1 MTPTELP
8 EDDPEDMPESG
19 QAPSD
24 QVTPSNQP
32 VPENDPTPDAQ
43 PATKRLNLTPLA
55 ATVELLRRGHRE
67 LIPRLRELLRQS
79 PDVYRHVGDLGRQSQ
94 QAWANM
100 IAGPDHLLRESLLL
114 FAEDL
119 KKDLVGPKATRLEKV
134 AAERIVAAWME
145 VEYFRMWRVQHPD
158 AEGTKVGELHRKR
171 FEEADRRLERA
182 LTSLAT
188 IRKLLPRTI
197 EVQVIQKPMTALAP
211 SPVVGGLVNGG
222 VPEADNARAMRFNG
236 VNRIGGK
243 LHGDHGVINETL
255 EHAAVQ

>member
-1 MTPTELP
+1 MTPEI
-8 EDDPEDMPESG
+8 DPEDTPESG

-32 VPENDPTPDAQ
+32 VPENDPTPSAQ
-43 PATKRLNLTPLA
+43 PATRNLNLTPLA
-55 ATVELLRRGHRE
+55 ATAELVKRGHRE
-67 LIPRLRELLRQS
+67 LLPRLRELLRQS
-79 PDVYRHVGDLGRQSQ
+79 PDLFRRIGDLGLQAQ
-94 QAWANM
+94 QAWADM
-100 IAGPDHLLRESLLL
+100 IAGPDHLLRESFLL
-114 FAEDL
+114 FAEEM
-119 KKDLVGPKATRLEKV
+119 KESLVGPKATRLEKV

-197 EVQVIQKPMTALAP
+197 EVTLLPKTPAP
-211 SPVVGGLVNGG
+211 SPAPVIGNTIGGDGS
-222 VPEADNARAMRFNG
+222 EAENANAARFNG
-236 VNRIGGK
+236 VNRLVGQFSGHSERLGG
-243 LHGDHGVINETL
+243 LAEPTL
-255 EHAAVQ
+255 AK